1 MAVINVR
8 NLGLSFGENTVFSD
22 VSFEI
27 GEREKVGFI
36 GVNGAG
42 KSSLFKILT
51 GELEA
56 VSGSCFKAKDAK
68 IGYMQQHTCTEGRT
82 VYEEL
87 ISVFSNLMQME
98 TELERLHESI
108 EKRTGNLDENIKRQ
122 AFLIDE
128 YNKNGGLT
136 YKSRTKSALLGLG
149 FTEQDFDMST
159 EKLSGGQRSKLILAK
174 LLLSQADLLLLDEP
188 TNHLDIRATEWL
200 EGFLKD
206 FTGAALIIS
215 HDRYFLD
222 KVTDRTIELE
232 HGKIRSY
239 KGGYSEFLKKKKA
252 AQKAV
257 EDKYYQDLKEIER
270 INGIIAQ
277 QKTFSMERNYKTID
291 SKLKQIERIK
301 EQMVVPDKEVEKI
314 RFDFSPSSESG
325 NDVLFVN
332 GLGKS
337 FGDKNIFDNASF
349 EVKKGERIFLVGA
362 NGCGKTTIL
371 KILTRDYPDFK
382 GKFSFGTG
390 VTVGYFDQVQD
401 KLDLNKT
408 VLDEVWDSFPRMD
421 MTSIRKALAGFLFKG
436 DDVNKALRL
445 CSGGERARV
454 ALLKLMLGRYN
465 FLLLDEPT
473 NHLDTFSCEALE
485 KTLSEYEGTM
495 LIVSHDRYFINKLAT
510 KIVELT
516 PLGVNEYTG
525 DYDAYFEKKNEPVQ
539 AVCEKTVSA
548 GADSYRQRK
557 EKQSQI
563 RKLKTKIRNAEAN
576 IEALEKQSEELE
588 LLISDGK
595 ISDDYEKLLETSN
608 LINEVKNRIEEEML
622 AWQQAGEEL
631 MLLEEE

>member
-27 GEREKVGFI
+27 GEKEKVGFI

-56 VSGSCFKAKDAK
+56 VSGSCCKARDAK

-87 ISVFSNLMQME
+87 ISVFSHLMQME
-98 TELERLHESI
+98 LELERLHESI
-108 EKRTGNLDENIKRQ
+108 EKRTGNLDEDIKRQ

-149 FTEQDFDMST
+149 FTERDFGMST

-188 TNHLDIRATEWL
+188 TNHLDIQAAEWL

-206 FTGAALIIS
+206 FPGAALIIS

-222 KVTDRTIELE
+222 KVTDKTIELE

-239 KGGYSEFLKKKKA
+239 KGGYSEFLKKKEA

-301 EQMVVPDKEVEKI
+301 EQIVVPDKEVEKI

-337 FGDKNIFDNASF
+337 FGDKNIFENASF

-362 NGCGKTTIL
+362 NGCGKTTLL
-371 KILTRDYPDFK
+371 KILTKDYPDFN

-401 KLDLNKT
+401 KLDLSKT

-436 DDVNKALRL
+436 DDVNKVLRS

-473 NHLDTFSCEALE
+473 NHLDTFSREALE

-510 KIVELT
+510 KIIELT
-516 PLGVNEYTG
+516 PSGINEYTG
-525 DYDAYFEKKNEPVQ
+525 DYDAYFEKKNEPAQTVR
-539 AVCEKTVSA
+539 EKTVSA

-588 LLISDGK
+588 LLISGGE

-622 AWQQAGEEL
+622 AWEQAGEAL